1 MKNKPININSIDL
14 RTSDRIIIML
24 VSRLAYITYTNENG
38 YIDFINE
45 LNSLRFTQI
54 QFVLYSNGS
63 FAMYAHDLYKKQDF
77 SVYITSYKQ
86 ITKIR
91 RALRARLAY
100 ITKNSLTNLNK
111 NLINIIKRSL

>member
-1 MKNKPININSIDL
+1 MKNNYININSIDL

-24 VSRLAYITYTNENG
+24 VSQLAYITYTHADG
-38 YIDFINE
+38 YIGYINTI
-45 LNSLRFTQI
+45 NALRFNQI

-63 FAMYAHDLYKKQDF
+63 FAIYAQDLYKRQDF
-77 SVYITSYKQ
+77 SVYITSDKRV
-86 ITKIR
+86 TKIR